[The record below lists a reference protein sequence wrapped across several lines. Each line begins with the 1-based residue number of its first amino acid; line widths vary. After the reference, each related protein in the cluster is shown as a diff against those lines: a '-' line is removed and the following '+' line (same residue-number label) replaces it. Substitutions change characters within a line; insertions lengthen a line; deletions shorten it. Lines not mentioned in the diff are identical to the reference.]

1 MGYSSIAWLPLCA
14 GLTVLGLVLSYL
26 AGRRRGYMTMLRGAA
41 WSLLPIAA
49 YLTGSVEMFWKIGV
63 AIGHY
68 ADGFVF
74 SPVKWAGVAV
84 AGLSALLFFA
94 THGRERRK
102 TSRLARKAS
111 RGETQHK
118 AGESGTPAV
127 TSATSRDLDITKILR
142 EVRHPS
148 PASSPAGETQA
159 SAGKAPAPTGNT
171 QTAPPPLPKRTPK
184 AKPKASDDDDD
195 MKDIEDILR
204 KRGI

>member
-26 AGRRRGYMTMLRGAA
+26 VGRRRGYLSMLRGAA

-49 YLTGSVEMFWKIGV
+49 YLTGSVEMFWKIGA

-84 AGLSALLFFA
+84 AGVSALLFFA

-102 TSRLARKAS
+102 TSRLARRSS
-111 RGETQHK
+111 RGETERK
-118 AGESGTPAV
+118 AGDSGTPAV
-127 TSATSRDLDITKILR
+127 TSATTRDLDITKILR
-142 EVRHPS
+142 EARHPA
-148 PASSPAGETQA
+148 PAPAGETQDRTGKASA
-159 SAGKAPAPTGNT
+159 SAGNT
-171 QTAPPPLPKRTPK
+171 QAAPPPLPKRIPK
-184 AKPKASDDDDD
+184 AKAKAPDDGDD

>member
-14 GLTVLGLVLSYL
+14 GLTVLGLVLSYIV
-26 AGRRRGYMTMLRGAA
+26 GRRRGYLSMLRGAA

-102 TSRLARKAS
+102 ASRLARRTS

-118 AGESGTPAV
+118 ARESETPAV
-127 TSATSRDLDITKILR
+127 TSGIARDLDITKILR
-142 EVRHPS
+142 EVRHPA
-148 PASSPAGETQA
+148 PSPAGETQA
-159 SAGKAPAPTGNT
+159 SGKTTAPAGKT
-171 QTAPPPLPKRTPK
+171 QAAPPPLPKRTPK
-184 AKPKASDDDDD
+184 AKPQPKAPEDDDD